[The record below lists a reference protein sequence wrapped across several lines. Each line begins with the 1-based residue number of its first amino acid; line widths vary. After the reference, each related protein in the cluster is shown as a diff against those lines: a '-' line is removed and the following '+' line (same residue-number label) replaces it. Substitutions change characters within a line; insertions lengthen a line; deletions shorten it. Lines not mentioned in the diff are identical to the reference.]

1 MTTQSYKLTEPET
14 LCGLMESIVQLHHA
28 YTRQELERVA
38 VMLQALV
45 QAGKPVAKELR
56 YCISAMQED
65 LLPHLLKEENI
76 LFPYITALEQTP
88 STLPSS
94 CFGSVANP
102 IRMME
107 YEHATLDALLVK
119 LRTLTGNYQA
129 TDDAD
134 TAQLYAVLAALDQ
147 DLVQHMYWENQVL
160 FPRALQLEHAA
171 LA

>member
-1 MTTQSYKLTEPET
+1 MTTQSYKLTEPKT
-14 LCGLMESIVQLHHA
+14 LCELMESIVQLHHA
-28 YTRQELERVA
+28 YTRNALERVMA
-38 VMLQALV
+38 MLQTLTQV
-45 QAGKPVAKELR
+45 GKPVAKELR

-76 LFPYITALEQTP
+76 LFPYISALEQTP
-88 STLPSS
+88 ATPPSS

-119 LRTLTGNYQA
+119 LRTLTGDYQA

-134 TAQLYAVLAALDQ
+134 TAQLYALLSALDE